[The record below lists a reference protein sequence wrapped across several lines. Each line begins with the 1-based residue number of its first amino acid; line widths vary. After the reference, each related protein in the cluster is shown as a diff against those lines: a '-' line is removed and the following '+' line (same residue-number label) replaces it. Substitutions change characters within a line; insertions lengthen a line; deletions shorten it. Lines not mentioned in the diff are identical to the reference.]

1 MEIILAFGLGLVLII
16 NIVIVNMALKSS
28 KQVEEYEKR
37 IYMLDKNVHD
47 LERTVD
53 KITSFSEKQSTDLW
67 NESRNTN
74 NRINSQMEKM
84 YLELNQKID
93 FVRKSIS
100 KDYF

>member
-16 NIVIVNMALKSS
+16 NIVIVNMALKLS

-53 KITSFSEKQSTDLW
+53 KITSFSEKQSANLW
-67 NESRNTN
+67 SESRNTN
-74 NRINSQMEKM
+74 NRISSQMEKM

>member
-1 MEIILAFGLGLVLII
+1 MEIILAFGLGVVLVI

-37 IYMLDKNVHD
+37 IYILDKNVHD

-53 KITSFSEKQSTDLW
+53 KITSFSEKQSADLW
-67 NESRNTN
+67 SESRNTN

>member
-53 KITSFSEKQSTDLW
+53 KITSFSEKQSADLW